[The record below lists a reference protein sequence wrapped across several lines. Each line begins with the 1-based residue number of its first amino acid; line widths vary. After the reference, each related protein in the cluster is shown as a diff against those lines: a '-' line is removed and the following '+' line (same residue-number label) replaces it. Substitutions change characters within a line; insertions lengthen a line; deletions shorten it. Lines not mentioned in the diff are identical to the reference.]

1 MAVELPS
8 PVRRLGGIGTG
19 VLQRAGGRAVSVVSA
34 LDAGVRAAT
43 DARVIRGIT
52 QELVWVGAHTASYP
66 LGLLRERISEVEPPH
81 RLGHLPPHVRGLH
94 HLPDGAADVPV
105 ILVHGLIDNR
115 SIFAVLRRTLARR
128 GFHRVICHSFSF
140 FTRDMETAAADLGDR
155 IEQVCAET
163 GHDQVVI
170 VGHSLGG
177 LLARWYV
184 QKLGGDSRVRTVVTL
199 GTPHA
204 GSRIARIWPTEL
216 ARQLLPGSP
225 ALQALEE
232 PAPGCQTRFVAVWSD
247 LDELISP
254 KASARLEHPDLISR
268 NVLVRG
274 VGHMALL
281 ISGRV
286 QHQIVTALAGL
297 EIPAEIVVTDPL
309 LAPARAV
316 SALVPRQLTPAVID
330 LRDSVLERAG
340 GRAGRR

>member
-1 MAVELPS
+1 MTVVNPGRLRLPAPPS
-8 PVRRLGGIGTG
+8 LGGMLDRANG
-19 VLQRAGGRAVSVVSA
+19 VLSAVDS
-34 LDAGVRAAT
+34 GVRAAV
-43 DARVIRGIT
+43 DARVIRGVA

-66 LGLLRERISEVEPPH
+66 LGFLRERVTDVEAPA
-81 RLGHLPPHVRGLH
+81 RLGDLPPHVRGLH
-94 HLPDGAADVPV
+94 HLPGAAADVPV

-128 GFHRVICHSFSF
+128 GFHRVSCHSFSF
-140 FTRDMETAAADLGDR
+140 FTRDIGEAAADLGRR
-155 IEQVCAET
+155 IEQVCQET

-184 QKLGGDSRVRTVVTL
+184 QKLGGDSRVRTIVTL

-204 GSRIARIWPTEL
+204 GSHVAKIWPTSL
-216 ARQLLPGSP
+216 ARQLLPGSA
-225 ALQALEE
+225 ALQALSE
-232 PAPGCQTRFVAVWSD
+232 PAPGCRTRFVAVWSD

-254 KASARLEHPDLISR
+254 KVSARLDHPDLLTR

-297 EIPAEIVVTDPL
+297 DVPEEITVPAE
-309 LAPARAV
+309 AAARGV
-316 SALVPRQLTPAVID
+316 GSLIPRQIVPPAVID
-330 LRDSVLERAG
+330 LRDEVLDRVG
-340 GRAGRR
+340 GILQHH